1 MSIVTGMR
9 HVYSIFLMLFPLI
22 THVRLSV
29 YSGKLVMQTSEKV
42 SEFDDALFSE
52 TPFTIFSE
60 TPFTIFVMILQPIVN
75 VQLLPIASVL
85 PCDYTPALA
94 GVLSLLSLAGKICPR
109 AVPASYG
116 LALVNI
122 AGSYAPYACA
132 Y

>member
-1 MSIVTGMR
+1 
-9 HVYSIFLMLFPLI
+9 
-22 THVRLSV
+22 
-29 YSGKLVMQTSEKV
+29 MQTSEKV

-75 VQLLPIASVL
+75 VQLLPIANVL

-116 LALVNI
+116 LALVPSKYSGQLADRRARPEHGNNI
-122 AGSYAPYACA
+122 AFRGGLIIV
-132 Y
+132 

>member
-1 MSIVTGMR
+1 
-9 HVYSIFLMLFPLI
+9 
-22 THVRLSV
+22 
-29 YSGKLVMQTSEKV
+29 MQTSEKV

-75 VQLLPIASVL
+75 VQLLPIANVL
-85 PCDYTPALA
+85 PCDYTPALT
-94 GVLSLLSLAGKICPR
+94 GVLSLLSLAVAGKICPR